1 MASVFFVIFVV
12 LNQIKMSIQL
22 KEKVYLL
29 KGGKEPLSFVLQS
42 RNTRRSPLLYF
53 DEEKGINRPLRFA
66 RNQRSPF
73 QDEQDDTAI
82 VEPIVFENGVLRV
95 SKQDTVLQEF
105 LKYHPGNGRIFEEFV
120 PERDAEKDIEYI
132 NYEVDALIAARE
144 MGIDKCEEIL
154 REVIGSR
161 VDTMT
166 SKEVRR
172 DIMVYARN
180 NAYEFLLVAGDPTVK
195 MKNDIAKMFE
205 MNIIQFRNKG
215 KDVYFNLP
223 NNRKRMM
230 TIPEG
235 EDKDDAVFEFFKSED
250 GEPIYN
256 KLYREL

>member
-42 RNTRRSPLLYF
+42 RNTRRSPLLHF

-66 RNQRSPF
+66 RNQKSPF

-120 PERDAEKDIEYI
+120 PERDAEKDIEEI

-144 MGIDKCEEIL
+144 MSIDKCEEIL
-154 REVIGSR
+154 REAIGSR
-161 VDTMT
+161 VDSMT

-180 NAYEFLLVAGDPTVK
+180 NPYEFLLVAGDPTVK

-235 EDKDDAVFEFFKSED
+235 EDKESAVFEFFKSEE
-250 GEPIYN
+250 GEPVYN

>member
-1 MASVFFVIFVV
+1 M
-12 LNQIKMSIQL
+12 
-22 KEKVYLL
+22 
-29 KGGKEPLSFVLQS
+29 LQS
-42 RNTRRSPLLYF
+42 RNTRRSPLLHF

-73 QDEQDDTAI
+73 QDEQDETAI

-105 LKYHPGNGRIFEEFV
+105 LKYHPGNARIFEEFV
-120 PERDAEKDIEYI
+120 PERDAEKDIEEI

-144 MGIDKCEEIL
+144 MSIDKCEEIL
-154 REVIGSR
+154 REAIGSR
-161 VDTMT
+161 VDSMT

-180 NAYEFLLVAGDPTVK
+180 NPYEFLLVAGDPTVK

-235 EDKDDAVFEFFKSED
+235 EDKESAVFEFFKSEE
-250 GEPIYN
+250 GEPVYN